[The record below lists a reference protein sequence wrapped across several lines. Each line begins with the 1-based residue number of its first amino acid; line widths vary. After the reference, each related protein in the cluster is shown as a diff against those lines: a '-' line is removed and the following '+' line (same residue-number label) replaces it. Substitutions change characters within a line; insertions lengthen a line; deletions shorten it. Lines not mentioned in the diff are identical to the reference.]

1 MRVINIF
8 FVFLALACGSSLAQ
22 TIQVTGSNWNPVISS
37 ASVTEAG
44 LDYTSDASVQSSSSQ
59 STISLAPG
67 GGFLGYY
74 FGAWRVDV
82 RKVNTNWDNRLKI
95 YARRTSN
102 GSGFFGGIQNG
113 TSYQEIQNVDQSF
126 FDGSGYRNN
135 ITIQYSISGFSV
147 LIPVDTYSTTVMYTL
162 IDL

>member
-22 TIQVTGSNWNPVISS
+22 TIQVTGSNPVISS

-44 LDYTSDASVQSSSSQ
+44 LDYTSGASIQSSASQ
-59 STISLAPG
+59 TTISLAPG
-67 GGFLGYY
+67 GGFWGYY

-102 GSGFFGGIQNG
+102 GSGFFGGIQNV
-113 TSYQEIQNVDQSF
+113 NQSF